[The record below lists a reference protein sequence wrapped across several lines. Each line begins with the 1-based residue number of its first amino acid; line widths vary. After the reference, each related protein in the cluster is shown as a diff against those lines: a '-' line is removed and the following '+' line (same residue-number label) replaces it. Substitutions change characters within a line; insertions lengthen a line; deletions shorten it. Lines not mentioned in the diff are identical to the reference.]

1 MEQPSYPTSTPTSSG
16 LAPGLRWWT
25 EIIGGAW
32 VLAMVMVVMAGVFV
46 MVMLLASVWVRV
58 SVCPESTL
66 LEMGLWARIC

>member
-1 MEQPSYPTSTPTSSG
+1 MEQPPYPIASPTSSH
-16 LAPGLRWWT
+16 PGSELRWWT

-66 LEMGLWARIC
+66 LEMGLWAWIC